1 MSDVIDMACE
11 REQRDRELA
20 IANASRSA
28 QQLPACGLC
37 YYCHTEVPEGA
48 RFCDADC
55 RDDYSAIKSAEARR
69 GL

>member
-20 IANASRSA
+20 IENATRSTPA
-28 QQLPACGLC
+28 LPPTGLC
-37 YYCHTEVPEGA
+37 YYCYAEVPEGA

-55 RDDYSAIKSAEARR
+55 RDDLSALKSAEARR
-69 GL
+69 GK